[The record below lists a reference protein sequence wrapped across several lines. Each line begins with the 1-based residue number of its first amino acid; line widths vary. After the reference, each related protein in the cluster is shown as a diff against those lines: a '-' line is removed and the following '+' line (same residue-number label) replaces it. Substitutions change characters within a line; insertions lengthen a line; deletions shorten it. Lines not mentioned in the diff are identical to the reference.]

1 MPNPARSRERSRRS
15 GGALFLIP
23 TLPTALLGP
32 LRPTGTATAAPAPA
46 SYGYQW
52 RANGVAIPGAT
63 GSSYVPVASVLG
75 TKLTVAVT
83 APRTGHLSGVAWTRS
98 TGAVAG

>member
-23 TLPTALLGP
+23 ALSTALLGP
-32 LRPTGTATAAPAPA
+32 LLPTGTAPA
-46 SYGYQW
+46 SYGYRW